1 MVNLIDLPLEILSYL
16 PLFIRNIEDFT
27 EAASTCRT
35 LYVAFSITSPNC
47 ILRLAAASA
56 PTFSEPHPHFLIAAT
71 ARQISNW
78 ALSNAE
84 NTRRLRLAFQNGVEG
99 LLELCIEKAGLT
111 LKDIRRLHSAR
122 FSIINPLA
130 DKIDKMAGEQ
140 WYQADNFW
148 NGGVSEPATLQT
160 ESNRAAYQ
168 IIIYSELFAST
179 MEAYLE
185 PKKNLPKFDLGV
197 RLDYIK
203 YCIPDRTCRS
213 YPGLEVL
220 SVGPY
225 SVPYGIGRIN
235 LPADQIA
242 LRHIL
247 SCRRWTRL
255 WQSVTR
261 AIGPDFV
268 EDQWKQKLWLD
279 AVQMQGL
286 EGMKAL
292 GENGVEERRVHL
304 IRLRSLIEKMD
315 RGDEPLKHFIGTRL
329 QVQVSHAPDF
339 SNEVYVC
346 MAGLRGRMIGQ
357 AANGL
362 STV

>member
-56 PTFSEPHPHFLIAAT
+56 PTFSGPHPHFLIAAT
-71 ARQISNW
+71 ARQISDW

-84 NTRRLRLAFQNGVEG
+84 NTQRLRLAFQSGVEG

-168 IIIYSELFAST
+168 IIIYRNSLLPLWKPTWSPRRT
-179 MEAYLE
+179 CR
-185 PKKNLPKFDLGV
+185 NL
-197 RLDYIK
+197 IW
-203 YCIPDRTCRS
+203 YCIPDWTCRS

-329 QVQVSHAPDF
+329 QAQVSHAPDF
-339 SNEVYVC
+339 PNEVYVC

>member
-56 PTFSEPHPHFLIAAT
+56 PTFSGPHPHFLIAAT
-71 ARQISNW
+71 ARQISDW

-84 NTRRLRLAFQNGVEG
+84 NTQRLRLAFQSGVEG

-111 LKDIRRLHSAR
+111 QKDIRRLHSAR

-148 NGGVSEPATLQT
+148 NVNSL
-160 ESNRAAYQ
+160 
-168 IIIYSELFAST
+168 
-179 MEAYLE
+179 EAYLE

-203 YCIPDRTCRS
+203 YCIPDWTCRS

-225 SVPYGIGRIN
+225 SEIGRIN

-292 GENGVEERRVHL
+292 GENGVQERRVHL

-329 QVQVSHAPDF
+329 QAQVSHAPDF
-339 SNEVYVC
+339 PNEVYVC